1 VQEADLILVMEKF
14 QQQRLMS
21 EYPAASGKVMLLGKW
36 QDNLEINDPYRKS
49 AEAFAQVFNQIE
61 TACDAWSER
70 LN

>member
-1 VQEADLILVMEKF
+1 
-14 QQQRLMS
+14 
-21 EYPAASGKVMLLGKW
+21 MLLGKW